1 MADDPVPVLDRHPDR
16 PASCTVW
23 RTVSRPLKADAATV
37 TPTVSWPSGRLPLA
51 SRIANRRRVND
62 IGERPGTAATIA
74 PVGIAPPSV
83 STNYTTVPNKTPTPA
98 VTPQGCGRASDGL
111 SWSAAGSDCP
121 SPRRGERQHIVLHDQ
136 PTLTDRVRTGRLEV
150 GHLPVTDLGGLR

>member
-51 SRIANRRRVND
+51 SRCIANRRASGTILVND
-62 IGERPGTAATIA
+62 LERPRRSLRWGSPLHLSRPTIRRFRTETTDA
-74 PVGIAPPSV
+74 CGQPPRV
-83 STNYTTVPNKTPTPA
+83 
-98 VTPQGCGRASDGL
+98 
-111 SWSAAGSDCP
+111 WP
-121 SPRRGERQHIVLHDQ
+121 SL
-136 PTLTDRVRTGRLEV
+136 
-150 GHLPVTDLGGLR
+150 